1 MHHIS
6 MISLKQIHYALAV
19 AQTKHF
25 RRAAE
30 QCNVSQSALS
40 TAISELE
47 TQLDIQIFERS
58 NKQVL
63 ITHIGQTFLT
73 KARSIKLGVEDLYLL
88 SQSEKAPL
96 STPLSLGVIPTIGPF
111 LLPQVLP
118 QVRRQYNQLKLS
130 IVEEQ
135 SHILVEQVRNG
146 TLDTAI
152 LALPYP
158 TEGLHTFEFW
168 QEDFFVVTH
177 KEEATTSSQPE
188 ISSEDLEKQSLLLL
202 KEGHCLSKHALA
214 ACRFTSENPKH
225 SLEGTS
231 LYTLIQMVSNRMG
244 MTLVPEMV
252 LPQLV
257 NNNHELIAKRLGE
270 PSPHRRIAFITRLNY
285 AGVHTTE
292 CLIKLFLEALQ

>member
-285 AGVHTTE
+285 AGVHNIE
-292 CLIKLFLEALQ
+292 CLIKLFREALQ

>member
-285 AGVHTTE
+285 AGVHNIE